1 MKKDGLQKR
10 LLIVLLVLLGI
21 AILAVCGVLLSYH
34 FGYKADRD
42 AYNDLK
48 KTAFEAAGSAD
59 PDSSGSRQ
67 AESSINLSALREV
80 NRYAVGW
87 IEACNG
93 TISGPIVSS
102 RDDDYYLNHRFD
114 KKEAR
119 CGTFFADRF
128 TSPAFKGPL
137 TIIYGH
143 NMQDGS
149 MFHELLR
156 YKKEE
161 YLRENGTFTIYTEN
175 GPEEYKIFS
184 VFYADY
190 YDIPW
195 IADRCEKGS
204 PSEGQCLDYNSRGGL
219 GMADYLKTVS
229 ERSLIKIDADYA
241 GHEHEA
247 KIALLCTCEYTDANN
262 RFLVYGIHLSA

>member
-10 LLIVLLVLLGI
+10 LLTVLLVLLGI
-21 AILAVCGVLLSYH
+21 AILAVSAVLLSYH

-48 KTAFEAAGSAD
+48 KTAFEADEPANQD
-59 PDSSGSRQ
+59 
-67 AESSINLSALREV
+67 SSINLSALREV
-80 NRYAVGW
+80 NEDAVGW

-102 RDDDYYLNHRFD
+102 EDDDYYLNHRFD
-114 KKEAR
+114 KREAR

-128 TSPAFKGPL
+128 TSPAFMGPL

-156 YKKEE
+156 YKKED
-161 YLRENGTFTIYTEN
+161 YLKENNTFTIYTEN

-195 IADRCEKGS
+195 IADRCKKGS
-204 PSEGQCLDYNSRGGL
+204 PGEGQSLDYNSRGGL
-219 GMADYLKTVS
+219 GMADYLKIVS
-229 ERSLIKIDADYA
+229 RRSLINIDADYA

-247 KIALLCTCEYTDANN
+247 KIALLCTCEYTDVNN
-262 RFLVYGIHLSA
+262 RFLVYGIHLSV